1 MDNAARIYCF
11 QLDDD
16 DQVRWP
22 QSFVGRHGS
31 VVKGCHDLA
40 AVLTFTTLAQ
50 ANDFHMQSRGV
61 FAGRILR
68 LRCYLVERDDLPF
81 IASHVSKPQTSRG
94 GGAMTAMG

>member
-50 ANDFHMQSRGV
+50 ANDFHMQSE
-61 FAGRILR
+61 ASLR
-68 LRCYLVERDDLPF
+68 
-81 IASHVSKPQTSRG
+81 AVSCGCGAISLSGTIYRSLLHTFPNLTRG
-94 GGAMTAMG
+94 GAR